1 MTRQKQFDPD
11 VVLERAMNL
20 FWVKG
25 YEATSV
31 QDLVDTMEINRFS
44 LYATFGDKHELYLA
58 VCDKYSETI
67 ISMLLDELENSELG
81 LAAVRNFFDFIITVN
96 DEMPRGCLMVNAAV
110 ELALTEEAVVT
121 RVQKQFKRNEDA
133 LTKALCRAKDLGELQ
148 PDVIPRDQARH
159 LSVVA
164 HGLLVNLKTG
174 MTSRQAKNTVRIAL
188 RALSI

>member
-1 MTRQKQFDPD
+1 
-11 VVLERAMNL
+11 
-20 FWVKG
+20 
-25 YEATSV
+25 
-31 QDLVDTMEINRFS
+31 
-44 LYATFGDKHELYLA
+44 
-58 VCDKYSETI
+58 
-67 ISMLLDELENSELG
+67 
-81 LAAVRNFFDFIITVN
+81 
-96 DEMPRGCLMVNAAV
+96 MVNAAV

-133 LTKALCRAKDLGELQ
+133 LTKALCRAKDLGELKS
-148 PDVIPRDQARH
+148 DVVPRDQARH